1 MTMNDHKE
9 IRFGI
14 GVPVKGTNI
23 SVVLREDQTHGQ
35 LIGNYTLLCGNATVL
50 TACSM
55 GSMLDVIPA
64 FQYDSEQLQT
74 GIGHKR
80 ILMISQDRP
89 FDTLV
94 IKIWSHFSAFD
105 QRPALRDISL
115 YDWSDKVSACV

>member
-1 MTMNDHKE
+1 MNDHEE
-9 IRFGI
+9 IRFEI

-35 LIGNYTLLCGNATVL
+35 LIGNYSLHCGSATVL

-64 FQYDSEQLQT
+64 FQYDSDQLQT

-80 ILMISQDRP
+80 ILMISQERP

-94 IKIWSHFSAFD
+94 LKIWSHFAAFD
-105 QRPALRDISL
+105 QRPALRGISL
-115 YDWSDKVSACV
+115 YDWGGKVMACV